1 MADPLNYTLKAILKT
16 MEDFA
21 VGMGIFGLIFG
32 LVILVIYIWSI
43 VWAYQD
49 AEKRGKPGWL
59 VAIIVA
65 LLAWPLGLL
74 VWLLV
79 RPNDRPTYNP

>member
-1 MADPLNYTLKAILKT
+1 MAAPLNYTLKAILKT

-21 VGMGIFGLIFG
+21 VGMGIFGLIFA

-43 VWAYQD
+43 IWAYQD

-79 RPNDRPTYNP
+79 RPNDRTTYNP

>member
-1 MADPLNYTLKAILKT
+1 

-21 VGMGIFGLIFG
+21 VGMGIFGLIIS
-32 LVILVIYIWSI
+32 LVVFVIYVWSI
-43 VWAYQD
+43 VWSYKD
-49 AEKRGKPGWL
+49 AKRRGKPGWL

-79 RPNDRPTYNP
+79 RPNGRAPYNT